1 MNWYKIAQTIRAYH
15 GTMTLNIEWNISGA
29 GQGFSQEGPGIYFT
43 NDIEDAMSYAVL
55 KPGKGTSTIFTVD
68 LNLNKVVKISGKIP
82 QKEIKQ
88 LLLWSMGINSEKDIL
103 KIEIEEFYES
113 SISNWGEKPYP
124 AFIKAFNDII
134 NYSKN
139 PNDAFQQVWIDHYRY
154 KPIDYLQNMVKLG
167 YDGIIIPRTN
177 GVVHYIIFNPSVIK
191 TISKQIVG
199 EDEQLDINKGEKR
212 VDINKDEK
220 RENNNELV

>member
-1 MNWYKIAQTIRAYH
+1 MNWYKSAQVVRVYH
-15 GTMTLNIEWNISGA
+15 GTMTDNIEWSILGA

-43 NDIEDAMSYAVL
+43 NDINDAMSYAVL

-68 LNLNKVVKISGKIP
+68 LNLNKVVKINGKIP

-88 LLLWSMGINSEKDIL
+88 LLLWSIGINSEKDIL
-103 KIEIEEFYES
+103 KIEIEKFYES
-113 SISNWGEKPYP
+113 SMSNWGEKPYL
-124 AFIKAFNDII
+124 AFTKSFNDII

-154 KPIDYLQNMVKLG
+154 KSIEYLQNMIKLG
-167 YDGIIIPRTN
+167 YDGIIVPRTN
-177 GVVHYIIFNPSVIK
+177 GVIHYIVFNPSVIN
-191 TISKQIVG
+191 TVSKQIVG
-199 EDEQLDINKGEKR
+199 EDKHIN
-212 VDINKDEK
+212 VSTNEK

>member
-1 MNWYKIAQTIRAYH
+1 MNWYKLAQTIRSYH
-15 GTMTLNIEWNISGA
+15 GTMTSNIEWNILGA

-43 NDIEDAMSYAVL
+43 NDIDDAMSYAVL
-55 KPGKGTSTIFTVD
+55 KPGEGTSTIFIVD
-68 LNLNKVVKISGKIP
+68 LNLNKVVKMNGKIP

-103 KIEIEEFYES
+103 KMEIEKFYES
-113 SISNWGEKPYP
+113 SMSNWGEKPYS

-154 KPIDYLQNMVKLG
+154 KPIDYLQNMIKLG

-177 GVVHYIIFNPSVIK
+177 GVIHYIVFNPSVIN
-191 TISKQIVG
+191 TVSKQIVG
-199 EDEQLDINKGEKR
+199 EDTNSTNEKKE
-212 VDINKDEK
+212 NKDE
-220 RENNNELV
+220 LV